1 MTDYPEQFS
10 VRRSP
15 SAGAAITLG
24 AAAGA
29 AVGAVFGSLAGT
41 AIARSFQFAFWS
53 DDEAPIRV
61 RHGSVDVELLDPAQE
76 FVERGS
82 TGKKKWKIRFDPP
95 RKKAKYDV
103 IALPSDCAN
112 CPNGLIL
119 TGTPVIFTID
129 APGKSI
135 DIVFDANSNK
145 TRIDADDA
153 LSHDPNVNPR
163 ILSTANFITKVV
175 VDSKT
180 LYENKQKDPKLQ
192 ILLLDLCCSCRS
204 RM

>member
-1 MTDYPEQFS
+1 MTDHPEDFS

-15 SAGAAITLG
+15 PAGLATTLG

-29 AVGAVFGSLAGT
+29 AVGAVLGSLAGT
-41 AIARSFQFAFWS
+41 AIARSFDFAFLS

-61 RHGSVDVELLDPAQE
+61 RHGSVDVELLDPVQE

-82 TGKKKWKIRFDPP
+82 SGKKKWKIKNDPP

-103 IALPSDCAN
+103 IALPSDCAK

-119 TGTPVIFTID
+119 TGAPVVFTID
-129 APGKSI
+129 ASGTSL
-135 DIVFDANSNK
+135 DIVFEASSNK

-163 ILSTANFITKVV
+163 LLSAANFITKVV
-175 VDSKT
+175 VDTKT
-180 LYENKQKDPKLQ
+180 LYENTQKDSKLQ
-192 ILLLDLCCSCRS
+192 ILLLDLSL
-204 RM
+204 

>member
-1 MTDYPEQFS
+1 MADYREEFS
-10 VRRSP
+10 VRRAPP
-15 SAGAAITLG
+15 SGAAIALG
-24 AAAGA
+24 AATGA
-29 AVGAVFGSLAGT
+29 AVGAVLGSLAGT
-41 AIARSFQFAFWS
+41 AIARAFELKFA

-61 RHGSVDVELLDPAQE
+61 RHGSVDIELLHQAQE

-82 TGKKKWKIRFDPP
+82 SGKTKWKIRFDPP

-103 IALPSDCAN
+103 IALPSDCTK

-135 DIVFDANSNK
+135 EVVFDANSNK

-153 LSHDPNVNPR
+153 LSHDPTVDPR
-163 ILSTANFITKVV
+163 ILSAANCITKVV
-175 VDSKT
+175 VDGKT
-180 LYENKQKDPKLQ
+180 LYENQQNDPKLQ
-192 ILLLDLCCSCRS
+192 ILLLDLSL
-204 RM
+204 

>member
-1 MTDYPEQFS
+1 MTNQPEDFS
-10 VRRSP
+10 VRFRSP
-15 SAGAAITLG
+15 SASLATTLG
-24 AAAGA
+24 AATGA
-29 AVGAVFGSLAGT
+29 AVGAVLGSLAGT
-41 AIARSFQFAFWS
+41 AIARSFDFAFFG

-61 RHGSVDVELLDPAQE
+61 RHGSVDVELLDSAQE

-82 TGKKKWKIRFDPP
+82 SGKTKWKIRFDPS

-103 IALPSDCAN
+103 IALPSDCAK

-135 DIVFDANSNK
+135 DIVFDGTSNK

-163 ILSTANFITKVV
+163 LLSAANYITKVV
-175 VDSKT
+175 VDTKI
-180 LYENKQKDPKLQ
+180 LYENKQYDPKLQ
-192 ILLLDLCCSCRS
+192 ILLLDLSL
-204 RM
+204 